1 MKKLLLLTTILAV
14 SACSSGDGNQA
25 EQANDNNAMDTSAAV
40 SDEMMRWEAQ
50 AQNVTIQRDNWGV
63 PHIYGKTDADAV
75 FGVMYAQAEDDFNRV
90 EVNYLNAM
98 GLLAQAE
105 GESEIYRDLRM
116 RLFIQEDEMKR
127 LYAEAPDWL
136 KELMV
141 AYADGLNYFL
151 HKNPQIQPKVIKR
164 FEPWMALSFSEG
176 SIGGDIERVSI
187 TNLEKFYG
195 GTDTMA
201 SADVNQ
207 DRVDWEPRGSNGMA
221 IAPEKTKNGKAL
233 LYINPHT
240 THYFREEA
248 HMVSEE
254 GLNAYGAL
262 TWGQFFIYQ
271 GFSEYNGWMHTSTRS
286 DVIDEALETIID
298 KDGKLFYKYGDEERE
313 VTVSTET
320 IEYKTDSGMASRD
333 FTIYHTHRGP
343 IVREQDGKWVST
355 QLMNIPLTA
364 LNQSYTRSKTK
375 SYDEFYEMMRLK
387 SNSSNNTVYADKD
400 GNIAYFHGNFH
411 PIRDTQFD
419 YNHPVDGSNPATD
432 WQGLH
437 PVEEAINS
445 LNPGSGWLYNTN
457 NWPFTLAGPDH
468 SPKKEDYP
476 SYMSVNFENPRG
488 EHALGL
494 YPGINNFTV
503 ESLIEAGYDG
513 LLPSFQRFVPVLKAA
528 YDANPDESL
537 KEAVD
542 MLVAWD
548 KRTSMTSVETSL
560 AHHWGNELWKL
571 LPRGRDV
578 DPYDNYE
585 YIEKMVSADQY
596 LAALKDAIA
605 KMEADFGSW
614 KVAWGDMNRFQRN
627 DSSIRQTFD
636 DTKPSYPVKLASGRW
651 GALASVGTR
660 QFDSA
665 KNWYV
670 TSGNSFIAS
679 VEFGDKVRAK
689 ALMAGG
695 LNSDPNSPHFFDQG
709 EMYGKGEFRDVHYY
723 KKDVDANTQRTYH
736 PGE

>member
-14 SACSSGDGNQA
+14 SACSSDDGNQS
-25 EQANDNNAMDTSAAV
+25 EEMNNNNAMDTAAAV
-40 SDEMMRWEAQ
+40 SDEVMRWEAQ
-50 AQNVTIQRDNWGV
+50 AQNITIQRDNWGV

-90 EVNYLNAM
+90 EVNYMNAM

-151 HKNPQIQPKVIKR
+151 YKNPQVQPKVIKR

-176 SIGGDIERVSI
+176 SIGGDIERVSLAD
-187 TNLEKFYG
+187 LEQFYG
-195 GTDTMA
+195 GTNTMA
-201 SADVNQ
+201 SADINL

-286 DVIDEALETIID
+286 DVIDEALESIIE

-313 VTVSTET
+313 VKVSTET

-364 LNQSYTRSKTK
+364 LNQSYTRTKTK
-375 SYDEFYEMMRLK
+375 SYDEFYE
-387 SNSSNNTVYADKD
+387 
-400 GNIAYFHGNFH
+400 
-411 PIRDTQFD
+411 
-419 YNHPVDGSNPATD
+419 
-432 WQGLH
+432 
-437 PVEEAINS
+437 
-445 LNPGSGWLYNTN
+445 
-457 NWPFTLAGPDH
+457 
-468 SPKKEDYP
+468 
-476 SYMSVNFENPRG
+476 
-488 EHALGL
+488 
-494 YPGINNFTV
+494 
-503 ESLIEAGYDG
+503 
-513 LLPSFQRFVPVLKAA
+513 
-528 YDANPDESL
+528 
-537 KEAVD
+537 
-542 MLVAWD
+542 
-548 KRTSMTSVETSL
+548 
-560 AHHWGNELWKL
+560 
-571 LPRGRDV
+571 
-578 DPYDNYE
+578 
-585 YIEKMVSADQY
+585 
-596 LAALKDAIA
+596 
-605 KMEADFGSW
+605 
-614 KVAWGDMNRFQRN
+614 
-627 DSSIRQTFD
+627 
-636 DTKPSYPVKLASGRW
+636 
-651 GALASVGTR
+651 
-660 QFDSA
+660 
-665 KNWYV
+665 
-670 TSGNSFIAS
+670 
-679 VEFGDKVRAK
+679 
-689 ALMAGG
+689 
-695 LNSDPNSPHFFDQG
+695 
-709 EMYGKGEFRDVHYY
+709 
-723 KKDVDANTQRTYH
+723 
-736 PGE
+736 

>member
-14 SACSSGDGNQA
+14 SACSSDDGNQS
-25 EQANDNNAMDTSAAV
+25 EEMNNNNAMDTAAAV
-40 SDEMMRWEAQ
+40 SDEMTRWEAQ
-50 AQNVTIQRDNWGV
+50 AQNITIKRDNWGI

-116 RLFIQEDEMKR
+116 RLFIQRDEMKR
-127 LYAEAPDWL
+127 LYGEAPDWL

-151 HKNPQIQPKVIKR
+151 YKNPQVQPKVIKR

-187 TNLEKFYG
+187 ADLEKFYG
-195 GTDTMA
+195 GEETMA
-201 SADVNQ
+201 TAENLDY
-207 DRVDWEPRGSNGMA
+207 VDWEPRGSNGMA

-271 GFSEYNGWMHTSTRS
+271 GFNEYNGWMHTSTRS
-286 DVIDEALETIID
+286 DVIDEALETIIE

-313 VTVSTET
+313 VKVSTET

-364 LNQSYTRSKTK
+364 LNQSYARSKTK

-419 YNHPVDGSNPATD
+419 FNHPVDGSNPATD

-437 PVEEAINS
+437 PVEEAINL
-445 LNPGSGWLYNTN
+445 LNPGSGWLYNSN
-457 NWPFTLAGPDH
+457 NWPFTAAGPDH

-488 EHALGL
+488 VHALKV
-494 YPGINNFTV
+494 YPGVNDFDV
-503 ESLIEAGYDG
+503 DKLIEVGYDG
-513 LLPSFQRFVPVLKAA
+513 LLPAFESFVPILKEA

-560 AHHWGNELWKL
+560 AHHWGNEMWKL
-571 LPRGRDV
+571 LPRGRDI
-578 DPYDNYE
+578 DPYDSYAYAE
-585 YIEKMVSADQY
+585 TQITPTQY
-596 LAALKDAIA
+596 LSTLKDAIA
-605 KMEADFGSW
+605 KMDADFGTW
-614 KVAWGDMNRFQRN
+614 KMAWGDLNRFQRN

-636 DTKPSYPVKLASGRW
+636 DTKPSYPVELASGRW
-651 GALASVGTR
+651 GALASIGTR
-660 QFDSA
+660 QYPNT
-665 KNWYV
+665 KKWYA

-679 VEFGDKVRAK
+679 VEFGDKVTAK

-723 KKDVDANTQRTYH
+723 SEDVDANTERTYH

>member
-1 MKKLLLLTTILAV
+1 MKNMLFLMLFACA
-14 SACSSGDGNQA
+14 ACSAQDGQQSQDTNEA
-25 EQANDNNAMDTSAAV
+25 ETGSMAV
-40 SDEMMRWEAQ
+40 SDEVARWEAQ
-50 AQNVTIQRDNWGV
+50 AQNITIIRDNWGV
-63 PHIYGKTDADAV
+63 PHIYGKTDADTV

-90 EVNYLNAM
+90 EVNYMNAM

-127 LYAEAPDWL
+127 LYGEAPAWL
-136 KELMV
+136 KTLMV
-141 AYADGLNYFL
+141 SYADGLNYFL
-151 HKNPQIQPKVIKR
+151 HKNPQVQPKVITR

-176 SIGGDIERVSI
+176 SIGGDIERVSM
-187 TNLEKFYG
+187 NELENFYG
-195 GTDTMA
+195 GTQKMA
-201 SADVNQ
+201 EAPRDL
-207 DRVDWEPRGSNGMA
+207 DLEPRGSNGMA
-221 IAPEKTKNGKAL
+221 IAPSKTKNGKAL

-286 DVIDEALETIID
+286 DVIDEALETIIE
-298 KDGKLFYKYGDEERE
+298 KDGKYFYKYGDEERE
-313 VTVSTET
+313 VKETVET
-320 IEYKTDSGMASRD
+320 IKYKTDSGMASRD
-333 FTIYHTHRGP
+333 FTVYHTHRGP

-364 LNQSYTRSKTK
+364 LNQSYARAKTK

-400 GNIAYFHGNFH
+400 GNIAYFHGNYH
-411 PIRDTQFD
+411 PIRNTDYD
-419 YNHPVDGSNPATD
+419 YNHPVDGSNPETD
-432 WQGLH
+432 WKGLH

-445 LNPGSGWLYNTN
+445 LNPGSGWLYNSN
-457 NWPFTLAGPDH
+457 NWPFTLAGLEH
-468 SPKKEDYP
+468 SPKKADYP
-476 SYMSVNFENPRG
+476 AYMSVNFENPRG

-494 YPGINNFTV
+494 YPGINDFTV

-528 YDANPDESL
+528 YDASPDESL

-548 KRTSMTSVETSL
+548 KRTSFESLETSL
-560 AHHWGNELWKL
+560 AHHWGNELFKG
-571 LPRGRDV
+571 LPGGRGT
-578 DPYDNYE
+578 DPYDRYTYVE
-585 YIEKMVSADQY
+585 TEVSGERY
-596 LAALKDAIA
+596 LASLKDAIA
-605 KMEADFGSW
+605 QMDADFGTW
-614 KVAWGDMNRFQRN
+614 KIAWGEMNRFQRV
-627 DSSIRQTFD
+627 SSDISQQFD
-636 DTKPSYPVKLASGRW
+636 DNAPSYPMKLASGRW
-651 GALASVGTR
+651 GALASIGTR
-660 QFDSA
+660 QFPGT
-665 KNWYV
+665 KKWYG
-670 TSGNSFIAS
+670 TNGNSFIAS

-695 LNSDPNSPHFFDQG
+695 LSNDPNSPHFFDQG

-723 KKDVDANTQRTYH
+723 REDVEANMERQYR

>member
-187 TNLEKFYG
+187 ADLEKFYG

-262 TWGQFFIYQ
+262 TWGQFFQ
-271 GFSEYNGWMHTSTRS
+271 HT
-286 DVIDEALETIID
+286 
-298 KDGKLFYKYGDEERE
+298 
-313 VTVSTET
+313 
-320 IEYKTDSGMASRD
+320 
-333 FTIYHTHRGP
+333 
-343 IVREQDGKWVST
+343 
-355 QLMNIPLTA
+355 
-364 LNQSYTRSKTK
+364 
-375 SYDEFYEMMRLK
+375 
-387 SNSSNNTVYADKD
+387 
-400 GNIAYFHGNFH
+400 
-411 PIRDTQFD
+411 
-419 YNHPVDGSNPATD
+419 
-432 WQGLH
+432 
-437 PVEEAINS
+437 
-445 LNPGSGWLYNTN
+445 
-457 NWPFTLAGPDH
+457 
-468 SPKKEDYP
+468 
-476 SYMSVNFENPRG
+476 
-488 EHALGL
+488 
-494 YPGINNFTV
+494 
-503 ESLIEAGYDG
+503 
-513 LLPSFQRFVPVLKAA
+513 
-528 YDANPDESL
+528 
-537 KEAVD
+537 
-542 MLVAWD
+542 
-548 KRTSMTSVETSL
+548 
-560 AHHWGNELWKL
+560 
-571 LPRGRDV
+571 
-578 DPYDNYE
+578 
-585 YIEKMVSADQY
+585 
-596 LAALKDAIA
+596 
-605 KMEADFGSW
+605 
-614 KVAWGDMNRFQRN
+614 
-627 DSSIRQTFD
+627 
-636 DTKPSYPVKLASGRW
+636 
-651 GALASVGTR
+651 
-660 QFDSA
+660 
-665 KNWYV
+665 
-670 TSGNSFIAS
+670 
-679 VEFGDKVRAK
+679 
-689 ALMAGG
+689 
-695 LNSDPNSPHFFDQG
+695 
-709 EMYGKGEFRDVHYY
+709 
-723 KKDVDANTQRTYH
+723 
-736 PGE
+736 

>member
-1 MKKLLLLTTILAV
+1 MKKILVLMLLAV
-14 SACSSGDGNQA
+14 AACSS
-25 EQANDNNAMDTSAAV
+25 ENAQQSGEASNETAAV
-40 SDEMMRWEAQ
+40 SDEVARWQAQ
-50 AQNVTIQRDNWGV
+50 AADITIIRDEWGI

-90 EVNYLNAM
+90 EVNYMNAM

-105 GESEIYRDLRM
+105 GESQIFKDLRM
-116 RLFIQEDEMKR
+116 RLFIQRDEMKR
-127 LYAEAPDWL
+127 LYGEAPDWL
-136 KELMV
+136 KELMN
-141 AYADGLNYFL
+141 AYADGLNYYL
-151 HKNPQIQPKVIKR
+151 HTHPETEAKVIKR

-187 TNLEKFYG
+187 NELENFYG
-195 GTDTMA
+195 GTTKMA
-201 SADVNQ
+201 EAPRDL
-207 DRVDWEPRGSNGMA
+207 DMEPRGSNGMS

-271 GFSEYNGWMHTSTRS
+271 GFSEYNGWMHTSTKS
-286 DVIDEALETIID
+286 DVIDEAFETIIE

-343 IVREQDGKWVST
+343 IIRAEGDKWISV

-364 LNQSYTRSKTK
+364 LNQSYTRTKTT

-400 GNIAYFHGNFH
+400 GNIAYFHGNYH
-411 PIRDTQFD
+411 PIRNTEYDF
-419 YNHPVDGSNPATD
+419 NNPVDGSNPDTD
-432 WQGLH
+432 WKGLH
-437 PVEEAINS
+437 PVEEAINL
-445 LNPGSGWLYNTN
+445 LNPGSGWLYNSN
-457 NWPFTLAGPDH
+457 NWPFSAAGPDH

-488 EHALGL
+488 DHALGL
-494 YPGINNFTV
+494 YPNINDFTV
-503 ESLIEAGYDG
+503 ESLIEVGYDG

-528 YDANPDESL
+528 YDAAPDESL
-537 KEAVD
+537 TEALD

-548 KRTSMTSVETSL
+548 KRSSMTSVETSL
-560 AHHWGNELWKL
+560 AHHFGNELWRYQP
-571 LPRGRDV
+571 PRGSV
-578 DPYDNYE
+578 DPYDTYE
-585 YIEKMVSADQY
+585 YAEKQISAEQY
-596 LAALKDAIA
+596 LAALTSAIA
-605 KMEADFGSW
+605 RMEADFGTW
-614 KVAWGDMNRFQRN
+614 KVAWGEMNRFQRN

-636 DTKPSYPVKLASGRW
+636 DSKPSFPVKLGSGRW

-660 QFDSA
+660 QYPGT
-665 KNWYV
+665 KNWYP

-679 VEFGDKVRAK
+679 IEFGDKVRAK

-695 LNSDPNSPHFFDQG
+695 LNSDPASPHFFDQG
-709 EMYGKGEFRDVHYY
+709 EMYGVGEFRDVHYY
-723 KKDVDANTQRTYH
+723 REDVDANMEREYH

>member
-1 MKKLLLLTTILAV
+1 MKKLLILILFTLT
-14 SACSSGDGNQA
+14 ACSSQDDGQSA
-25 EQANDNNAMDTSAAV
+25 DTASEEVA
-40 SDEMMRWEAQ
+40 RWEAQ
-50 AQNVTIQRDNWGV
+50 AKNITIIRDNWGV
-63 PHIYGKTDADAV
+63 PHIYGKTDADTV

-90 EVNYLNAM
+90 EVNYMNAM

-105 GESEIYRDLRM
+105 GESAIFRDLRM
-116 RLFIQEDEMKR
+116 RLFIQRDDMKR
-127 LYAEAPDWL
+127 LYSEAPDWL
-136 KELMV
+136 KELMN
-141 AYADGLNYFL
+141 AYADGLNYYL
-151 HKNPQIQPKVIKR
+151 HKNPQTQPKVIKR

-176 SIGGDIERVSI
+176 SIGGDIETISI
-187 TNLEKFYG
+187 NNLENFYG
-195 GTDTMA
+195 GTQKMA
-201 SADVNQ
+201 ELPRNLDL
-207 DRVDWEPRGSNGMA
+207 EPRGSNGMA
-221 IAPEKTKNGKAL
+221 IAPEKTLNGKAL

-271 GFSEYNGWMHTSTRS
+271 GFSEHNGWMHTSTRS
-286 DVIDEALETIID
+286 DVIDEYTETIIE
-298 KDGKLFYKYGDEERE
+298 KDDKLFYKYGDEERE

-320 IEYKTDSGMASRD
+320 IEYITDNGMASRD
-333 FTIYHTHRGP
+333 FTVYHTHHGPVIRG
-343 IVREQDGKWVST
+343 EGDKWISV

-400 GNIAYFHGNFH
+400 GNIAYFHGNYH
-411 PIRDTQFD
+411 PIRNTEYDF
-419 YNHPVDGSNPATD
+419 NNPVDGSNPDTD
-432 WQGLH
+432 WMGLH
-437 PVEEAINS
+437 PVEEAINL
-445 LNPGSGWLYNTN
+445 LNPGSGWLYNSN
-457 NWPFTLAGPDH
+457 NWPFSAAGPDH

-488 EHALGL
+488 EHALKV
-494 YPGINNFTV
+494 YPEINDFTV
-503 ESLIEAGYDG
+503 ESLIEVGYGG

-528 YDANPDESL
+528 YDASPDEGL

-548 KRTSMTSVETSL
+548 KMSSMTSIETSL
-560 AHHWGNELWKL
+560 AHHFGNELFKYL
-571 LPRGRDV
+571 PPRGSV
-578 DPYDNYE
+578 DPYDTYE
-585 YIEKMVSADQY
+585 YAEKQISGDDY
-596 LAALKDAIA
+596 LSALKTAIA
-605 KMEADFGSW
+605 KMEVDFGSW

-627 DSSIRQTFD
+627 DGNIRQTFD
-636 DTKPSYPVKLASGRW
+636 DNKPSYPVQLGSGRW

-660 QFDSA
+660 QHDGT

-695 LNSDPNSPHFFDQG
+695 LNGDPTSDHFFDQG
-709 EMYGKGEFRDVHYY
+709 EMYGTGSFRDVHFYRE
-723 KKDVDANTQRTYH
+723 DVEANMKRSYR

>member
-14 SACSSGDGNQA
+14 SACSSDDGNQS
-25 EQANDNNAMDTSAAV
+25 EEMNNNNAMDSAATV
-40 SDEMMRWEAQ
+40 SDEVARWEAQ
-50 AQNVTIQRDNWGV
+50 AQNITIKRDNWGI

-90 EVNYLNAM
+90 EVNYMNAM

-116 RLFIQEDEMKR
+116 RLFIQRDEMKR

-136 KELMV
+136 KELMN

-151 HKNPQIQPKVIKR
+151 YKNPQVQPKVIKR

-187 TNLEKFYG
+187 ADLKNFYG
-195 GTDTMA
+195 GEETMA
-201 SADVNQ
+201 MAENLDY
-207 DRVDWEPRGSNGMA
+207 VDWEPRGSNGMA

-271 GFSEYNGWMHTSTRS
+271 GFNEYNGWMHTSTRS
-286 DVIDEALETIID
+286 DVIDEALETIIE

-320 IEYKTDSGMASRD
+320 IEYKTDDGMASRD
-333 FTIYHTHRGP
+333 FTVYHTHRGP

-437 PVEEAINS
+437 PVEEAINL

-457 NWPFTLAGPDH
+457 NWPFTAAGPDH

-488 EHALGL
+488 VHALGL
-494 YPGINNFTV
+494 YPNINDFDV
-503 ESLIEAGYDG
+503 EKLIEVGYDG
-513 LLPSFQRFVPVLKAA
+513 LLPAFVRYVPLLKAA

-571 LPRGRDV
+571 LPRGRGI
-578 DPYDNYE
+578 DPYDSYQYVE
-585 YIEKMVSADQY
+585 DQVTPAQY
-596 LAALKDAIA
+596 LSTLKDAIA
-605 KMEADFGSW
+605 KMEADFGTW
-614 KVAWGDMNRFQRN
+614 KMAWGELNRFQRN
-627 DSSIRQTFD
+627 DSSIRQIFD
-636 DTKPSYPVKLASGRW
+636 DNKPSYPVELASGRW
-651 GALASVGTR
+651 GALASIGTR
-660 QFDSA
+660 QYPNT
-665 KNWYV
+665 KKWYA

-679 VEFGDKVRAK
+679 VEFGDKVTAK

-695 LNSDPNSPHFFDQG
+695 LNSDPSSPHFFDQG

-723 KKDVDANTQRTYH
+723 SEDVDANTERTYH

>member
-1 MKKLLLLTTILAV
+1 MKKYLIIMLLAI
-14 SACSSGDGNQA
+14 SACSSQDSGD
-25 EQANDNNAMDTSAAV
+25 ENAVMTEED
-40 SDEMMRWEAQ
+40 RWAAQ
-50 AQNVTIQRDNWGV
+50 AQNITIIRDKWGI

-90 EVNYLNAM
+90 EVNYMNAM

-105 GESEIYRDLRM
+105 GEGEIYRDLRM
-116 RLFIQEDEMKR
+116 RLFIQQDEMKR
-127 LYAEAPDWL
+127 LYNEAPDWL
-136 KELMV
+136 KKLMD
-141 AYADGLNYFL
+141 AYADGLNYYL
-151 HKNPQIQPKVIKR
+151 YTHPEVQPKVIKR

-176 SIGGDIERVSI
+176 SIGGDIERISI
-187 TNLEKFYG
+187 SELERFYG
-195 GTDTMA
+195 GTQEMA
-201 SADVNQ
+201 AAPDI
-207 DRVDWEPRGSNGMA
+207 VDWEPRGSNGMS
-221 IAPEKTKNGKAL
+221 IAPEKTVNGKAL

-286 DVIDEALETIID
+286 DVIDEYYYNEIIER
-298 KDGKLFYKYGDEERE
+298 DGKLYYMYGDEERE
-313 VTVSTET
+313 VEQSVET
-320 IEYKTDSGMASRD
+320 IEYKAQDGSMASRD
-333 FTIYHTHRGP
+333 FTVYHTHHGP
-343 IVREQDGKWVST
+343 VVRSDDDGRWIAV

-364 LNQSYTRSKTK
+364 LNQSYTRTKTK
-375 SYDEFYEMMRLK
+375 SYAEFYEMMRLK

-411 PIRDTQFD
+411 PIRNTD
-419 YNHPVDGSNPATD
+419 YDFNHPVDGNNPDTD
-432 WQGLH
+432 WKGLH
-437 PVEEAINS
+437 PVEEAINL

-457 NWPFTLAGPDH
+457 NWPFSAAGPDH

-494 YPGINNFTV
+494 YPNINDFDIDK
-503 ESLIEAGYDG
+503 LIEAGYDG
-513 LLPSFQRFVPVLKAA
+513 LLPSFERFVPVLKAA

-548 KRTSMTSVETSL
+548 KRTSMDSVETSL
-560 AHHWGNELWKL
+560 AHHWGNELWSL
-571 LPRGRDV
+571 LPRGDDL
-578 DPYDNYE
+578 DPYDAYAYVE
-585 YIEKMVSADQY
+585 TEISAEQY
-596 LAALKDAIA
+596 LAALKAAIER
-605 KMEADFGSW
+605 MEADFGTW
-614 KVAWGDMNRFQRN
+614 QIAWGEINRFQRN
-627 DSSIRQTFD
+627 DGSIIQTFD
-636 DTKPSYPVKLASGRW
+636 DNKPSYPMKLASGRW
-651 GALASVGTR
+651 GALASIGTR
-660 QFDSA
+660 QYPGT
-665 KNWYV
+665 KKWYG
-670 TSGNSFIAS
+670 TSGNSFIAAI
-679 VEFGDKVRAK
+679 EFGDKVTAK

-709 EMYGKGEFRDVHYY
+709 EMYGRGEFRDVHYY
-723 KKDVDANTQRTYH
+723 REDVEANAERTYH

>member
-1 MKKLLLLTTILAV
+1 MKKLLIMMMFALA
-14 SACSSGDGNQA
+14 ACSSQEGQQSQEA
-25 EQANDNNAMDTSAAV
+25 ANDNADMAAPSGDV
-40 SDEMMRWEAQ
+40 ARWEAQ
-50 AQNVTIQRDNWGV
+50 AQNITIIRDNWGV

-90 EVNYLNAM
+90 EVNYMNAM

-116 RLFIQEDEMKR
+116 RLFIQQDEMKR

-136 KELMV
+136 KELMD

-151 HKNPQIQPKVIKR
+151 HTHPEVQPKVIKH

-176 SIGGDIERVSI
+176 SIGGDIETIS
-187 TNLEKFYG
+187 TSELEKFYG
-195 GTDTMA
+195 GTQTMA
-201 SADVNQ
+201 AAPDI
-207 DRVDWEPRGSNGMA
+207 VDMEPRGSNGMA
-221 IAPEKTKNGKAL
+221 VSPSKTVNGKAL

-286 DVIDEALETIID
+286 DVIDEYYYDEIIER
-298 KDGKLFYKYGDEERE
+298 DGKLYYMYGNEERE
-313 VTVSTET
+313 VKQSVET
-320 IEYKTDSGMASRD
+320 IEYKTDNGMASRD
-333 FTIYHTHRGP
+333 FTVYHTHHGP
-343 IVREQDGKWVST
+343 VVREQDGKWISV

-364 LNQSYTRSKTK
+364 LNQSYTRTKTK
-375 SYDEFYEMMRLK
+375 SYEEFYEMMRLK

-411 PIRDTQFD
+411 PIRNTD
-419 YNHPVDGSNPATD
+419 YDFNHPVDGNNPDTD
-432 WQGLH
+432 WKGLH
-437 PVEEAINS
+437 PVEEAINL
-445 LNPGSGWLYNTN
+445 LNPGSGWLYNSN
-457 NWPFTLAGPDH
+457 NWPFSAAGPEH

-488 EHALGL
+488 EHALQL
-494 YPGINNFTV
+494 YPNINDFTV
-503 ESLIEAGYDG
+503 ESLIDAGYDG

-528 YDANPDESL
+528 YDAAPDENL

-548 KRTSMTSVETSL
+548 KRTSFDSVETSL
-560 AHHWGNELWKL
+560 AHHWGNELWAL
-571 LPRGRDV
+571 LPRGRDL
-578 DPYDNYE
+578 DPYDNYA
-585 YIEKMVSADQY
+585 YIETQISPEQY
-596 LAALKDAIA
+596 LETLRAAIA
-605 KMEADFGSW
+605 RMEADFGTW
-614 KVAWGDMNRFQRN
+614 KIAWGEINRFQRN
-627 DSSIRQTFD
+627 DGNIVQVFD
-636 DTKPSYPVKLASGRW
+636 DNKPSYPVKLASGRW
-651 GALASVGTR
+651 GALASIGTR
-660 QFDSA
+660 QYPGT
-665 KNWYV
+665 KKWYG

-679 VEFGDKVRAK
+679 IEFGDKVRAK

-695 LNSDPNSPHFFDQG
+695 LSSDPNSPHFFDQG
-709 EMYGKGEFRDVHYY
+709 EMYGRGEFRDVNYY
-723 KKDVDANTQRTYH
+723 REDVEMNAERTYH

>member
-1 MKKLLLLTTILAV
+1 MKKLLILMLFALT
-14 SACSSGDGNQA
+14 ACSSQDGGQS
-25 EQANDNNAMDTSAAV
+25 EQAADTGSEAAV
-40 SDEMMRWEAQ
+40 SDEVARWEAQ
-50 AQNVTIQRDNWGV
+50 AANITIIRDNWGV

-90 EVNYLNAM
+90 EVNYMNAM

-105 GESEIYRDLRM
+105 GESQIFRDLRM
-116 RLFIQEDEMKR
+116 RLFIQRGDMKR
-127 LYAEAPDWL
+127 LYAEAPEWL
-136 KELMV
+136 KELMI
-141 AYADGLNYFL
+141 AYADGLNYYL
-151 HKNPQIQPKVIKR
+151 HKNPQTQPKVITR

-176 SIGGDIERVSI
+176 SIGGDIESI
-187 TNLEKFYG
+187 SINNLENFYG
-195 GTDTMA
+195 GTQKMA
-201 SADVNQ
+201 EAPRDL
-207 DRVDWEPRGSNGMA
+207 DMEPRGSNGMA
-221 IAPEKTKNGKAL
+221 IAPEKTANGKAL

-240 THYFREEA
+240 TYYFREEA

-286 DVIDEALETIID
+286 DVIDEYAETIIE
-298 KDGKLFYKYGDEERE
+298 KDGKFFYKYGDEERE

-320 IEYKTDSGMASRD
+320 IEYKTDTGMASRD
-333 FTIYHTHRGP
+333 FTVYHTHHGPVIRG
-343 IVREQDGKWVST
+343 EGDKWISV

-364 LNQSYTRSKTK
+364 LNQSYVRAKTK

-419 YNHPVDGSNPATD
+419 FNNPVDGSNPATD

-437 PVEEAINS
+437 PVEEAINL
-445 LNPGSGWLYNTN
+445 LNPGSGWLYNSN
-457 NWPFTLAGPDH
+457 NWPFSAAGPDH
-468 SPKKEDYP
+468 SPKKSDYP

-488 EHALGL
+488 EHAVAL
-494 YPGINNFTV
+494 YPTINDFTV
-503 ESLIEAGYDG
+503 ETLIEAGYDTH
-513 LLPSFQRFVPVLKAA
+513 LPSFERFVPLLKAA
-528 YDANPDESL
+528 YDAAPDESL

-548 KRTSMTSVETSL
+548 KRSSFESIETSL
-560 AHHWGNELWKL
+560 ANHFGNELWKNL
-571 LPRGRDV
+571 PPRGSV
-578 DPYDNYE
+578 DPYD
-585 YIEKMVSADQY
+585 QY
-596 LAALKDAIA
+596 AYLETQIGGDKYLEALTAAIA
-605 KMEADFGSW
+605 RMEADFGSW

-627 DSSIRQTFD
+627 TGDIVQKFD
-636 DTKPSYPVKLASGRW
+636 DEKPSHPSKLVTARW
-651 GALASVGTR
+651 GGLASVGSR
-660 QFDSA
+660 QYPGT
-665 KNWYV
+665 KKWYG

-679 VEFGDKVRAK
+679 IEFGDKVRAK

-695 LNSDPNSPHFFDQG
+695 LNSDPASPHFDDQG
-709 EMYGKGEFRDVHYY
+709 AMYGRGEFRDVHYY
-723 KKDVDANTQRTYH
+723 REDVDANMERSYH

>member
-1 MKKLLLLTTILAV
+1 MKKLLILILFTLT
-14 SACSSGDGNQA
+14 ACSSQDDGQSA
-25 EQANDNNAMDTSAAV
+25 DTASEEVA
-40 SDEMMRWEAQ
+40 RWEAQ
-50 AQNVTIQRDNWGV
+50 AKNITIIRDNWGV
-63 PHIYGKTDADAV
+63 PHIYGKTDADTV

-90 EVNYLNAM
+90 EVNYMNAM

-105 GESEIYRDLRM
+105 GESAIFRDLRM
-116 RLFIQEDEMKR
+116 RLFIQRDDMKR
-127 LYAEAPDWL
+127 LYSEAPDWL
-136 KELMV
+136 KELMN
-141 AYADGLNYFL
+141 AYADGLNYYL
-151 HKNPQIQPKVIKR
+151 HKNPQTQPKVIKR

-176 SIGGDIERVSI
+176 SIGGDIETISI
-187 TNLEKFYG
+187 NNLENFYG
-195 GTDTMA
+195 GTQKMA
-201 SADVNQ
+201 ELPRNLDL
-207 DRVDWEPRGSNGMA
+207 EPRGSNGMA
-221 IAPEKTKNGKAL
+221 IAPEKTLNGKAL

-271 GFSEYNGWMHTSTRS
+271 GFSEHNGWMHTSTRS
-286 DVIDEALETIID
+286 DVIDEYTETIIE
-298 KDGKLFYKYGDEERE
+298 KDDKLFYKYGDEERE

-320 IEYKTDSGMASRD
+320 IEYITDNGMASRD
-333 FTIYHTHRGP
+333 FTVYHTHHGPVIRG
-343 IVREQDGKWVST
+343 EGDKWISV

-400 GNIAYFHGNFH
+400 GNIAYFHGNYH
-411 PIRDTQFD
+411 PIRNTEYDF
-419 YNHPVDGSNPATD
+419 NNPVDGSNPDTD
-432 WQGLH
+432 WMGLH
-437 PVEEAINS
+437 SVEEAINL
-445 LNPGSGWLYNTN
+445 LNPGSGWLYNSN
-457 NWPFTLAGPDH
+457 NWPFSAAGPDH

-488 EHALGL
+488 EHALKV
-494 YPGINNFTV
+494 YPEINDFTV
-503 ESLIEAGYDG
+503 ESLIEVGYGG

-528 YDANPDESL
+528 YDASPDEGL

-548 KRTSMTSVETSL
+548 KMSSMTSIETSL
-560 AHHWGNELWKL
+560 AHHFGNELFKYL
-571 LPRGRDV
+571 PPRGSV
-578 DPYDNYE
+578 DPYDTYE
-585 YIEKMVSADQY
+585 YAEKQISGDDY
-596 LAALKDAIA
+596 LSALKTAIA
-605 KMEADFGSW
+605 KMEVDFGSW

-627 DSSIRQTFD
+627 DGNIRQTFD
-636 DTKPSYPVKLASGRW
+636 DNKPSYPVQLGSGRW

-660 QFDSA
+660 QHDGT

-695 LNSDPNSPHFFDQG
+695 LNGDPTSDHFFDQG
-709 EMYGKGEFRDVHYY
+709 EMYGTGSFRDVHFYRE
-723 KKDVDANTQRTYH
+723 DVEANMKRSYR

>member
-1 MKKLLLLTTILAV
+1 MKKLLILILFTLT
-14 SACSSGDGNQA
+14 ACSSQDGGQSA
-25 EQANDNNAMDTSAAV
+25 DTASEEVA
-40 SDEMMRWEAQ
+40 RWEAQ
-50 AQNVTIQRDNWGV
+50 AKNITIIRDNWGV
-63 PHIYGKTDADAV
+63 PHIYGKTDADTV

-90 EVNYLNAM
+90 EVNYMNAM

-105 GESEIYRDLRM
+105 GESAIFRDLRM
-116 RLFIQEDEMKR
+116 RLFIQRDDMKR
-127 LYAEAPDWL
+127 LYSEAPDWL
-136 KELMV
+136 KELMN
-141 AYADGLNYFL
+141 AYADGLNYYL
-151 HKNPQIQPKVIKR
+151 HKNPQTQPKVIKR

-176 SIGGDIERVSI
+176 SIGGDIETISI
-187 TNLEKFYG
+187 NNLENFYG
-195 GTDTMA
+195 GTQKMA
-201 SADVNQ
+201 ELPRNLDL
-207 DRVDWEPRGSNGMA
+207 EPRGSNGMA
-221 IAPEKTKNGKAL
+221 IAPEKTLNGKAL

-271 GFSEYNGWMHTSTRS
+271 GFSEHNGWMHTSTRS
-286 DVIDEALETIID
+286 DVIDEYTETIIE
-298 KDGKLFYKYGDEERE
+298 KDDKLFYKYGDEERE

-320 IEYKTDSGMASRD
+320 IEYITDNGMASRD
-333 FTIYHTHRGP
+333 FTVYHTHHGPVIRG
-343 IVREQDGKWVST
+343 EGDKWISV

-400 GNIAYFHGNFH
+400 GNIAYFHGNYH
-411 PIRDTQFD
+411 PIRNTEYDF
-419 YNHPVDGSNPATD
+419 NNPVDGSNPDTD
-432 WQGLH
+432 WMGLH
-437 PVEEAINS
+437 PVEEAINL
-445 LNPGSGWLYNTN
+445 LNPGSGWLYNSN
-457 NWPFTLAGPDH
+457 NWPFSAAGPDH

-488 EHALGL
+488 EHALKV
-494 YPGINNFTV
+494 YPEINDFTV
-503 ESLIEAGYDG
+503 ESLIEVGYGG

-528 YDANPDESL
+528 YDASPDEGL

-548 KRTSMTSVETSL
+548 KMSSMTSIETSL
-560 AHHWGNELWKL
+560 AHHFGNELFKYL
-571 LPRGRDV
+571 PPRGSV
-578 DPYDNYE
+578 DPYDTYE
-585 YIEKMVSADQY
+585 YAEKQISGDDY
-596 LAALKDAIA
+596 LSALKTAIA
-605 KMEADFGSW
+605 KMEVDFGSW

-627 DSSIRQTFD
+627 DGNIRQTFD
-636 DTKPSYPVKLASGRW
+636 DNKPSYPVQLGSGRW

-660 QFDSA
+660 QHDGT

-695 LNSDPNSPHFFDQG
+695 LNGDPTSDHFFDQG
-709 EMYGKGEFRDVHYY
+709 EMYGTGSFRDVHFY
-723 KKDVDANTQRTYH
+723 DRVVRREILSSTRRTFLF
-736 PGE
+736 E